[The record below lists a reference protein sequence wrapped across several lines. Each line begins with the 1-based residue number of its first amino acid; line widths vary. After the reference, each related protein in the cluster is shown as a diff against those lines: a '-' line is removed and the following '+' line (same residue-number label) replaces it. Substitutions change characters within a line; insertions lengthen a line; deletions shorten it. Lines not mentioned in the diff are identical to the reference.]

1 MRIDHTITPATF
13 LPALERLFARSAEK
27 IRALERRW
35 DSARGTP
42 VFTQKGEYTTR
53 GWTEWTQ
60 GFWHGASLLQYDAT
74 DDTEFLALGRAGIR
88 RDMASH
94 VSHVGVHD
102 HGFNN
107 VSTYGN
113 LRRLIREGRAAD
125 AEGDVEAC
133 TLALKVSGAIQAA
146 RWTRVVDGG
155 GFIYSFNG
163 PHSLFIDTM
172 RSLRSLALAHQL
184 GHVLMGEG
192 DRPISLL
199 DRLVQ
204 HSATTARYNVFYG
217 EGRDAYDTRGRV
229 AHESIFNV
237 NDGAFRCPSSQQGY
251 SPFTTW
257 TRGLAWAVLGF
268 AEQLEFFV
276 ALTDPALPFLEGS
289 SDQSPLSQLGEGQG
303 EDVPDRTDSN
313 TQALSMLERAARATA
328 DYYVEST
335 PLDGIPY
342 WDDGAP
348 GLVHLSDWRARP
360 ADPFNDYEPVDSSA
374 AAIAA
379 QGLLRLGNYLTQM
392 GDTAGARYRQAG
404 LTIARTLLDAPYLSA
419 DPRHEGLLLHVIY
432 HRPNGWDYVP
442 EGARIPR
449 GESAMWGDYHLREL
463 ALMLLREARGD
474 EYLTF
479 YDR

>member
-1 MRIDHTITPATF
+1 MEIDPTISPAT
-13 LPALERLFARSAEK
+13 LHPALGRLFELSAGK

-42 VFTQKGEYTTR
+42 VFTRQGQYTTR

-60 GFWHGASLLQYDAT
+60 GFRHGASLLQYDAT
-74 DDTEFLALGRAGIR
+74 GDDEFLALGRAGIR

-113 LRRLIREGRAAD
+113 LRRLIREGRAPE
-125 AEGDVEAC
+125 AERDLEAC

-146 RWTRVVDGG
+146 RWTPVAAGG

-163 PHSLFIDTM
+163 PHSLFIDTI

-184 GHVLMGEG
+184 GHALMGEG

-199 DRLVQ
+199 ERLVE
-204 HSATTARYNVFYG
+204 HMTTTARYNVFYG
-217 EGRDAYDTRGRV
+217 EGRDAYDARGRV

-257 TRGLAWAVLGF
+257 TRGLAWAMLGF
-268 AEQLEFFV
+268 AEQLEYV
-276 ALTDPALPFLEGS
+276 ATLPESELASAGGRSEV
-289 SDQSPLSQLGEGQG
+289 LG
-303 EDVPDRTDSN
+303 T
-313 TQALSMLERAARATA
+313 LERAARATS

-335 PLDGIPY
+335 PVDGIPY

-348 GLVHLSDWRARP
+348 GLVHLGDWRTRP
-360 ADPFNDYEPVDSSA
+360 ADPFNDHEPVDSSA

-379 QGLLRLGNYLTQM
+379 QGLLRLGRYLTQ
-392 GDTAGARYRQAG
+392 AGNADGTRYRQAG
-404 LTIARTLLDAPYLSA
+404 LTIARTLLDPPYLSE
-419 DPRHEGLLLHVIY
+419 DPHHEGLLLHVVY
-432 HRPNGWDYVP
+432 HRPNGWDYLP

-449 GESAMWGDYHLREL
+449 GEAAMWGDYHLREL
-463 ALMLLREARGD
+463 GLMLLREARGD
-474 EYLTF
+474 QYLTF
-479 YDR
+479 FDR